1 MAAYVNL
8 MSRLWDPSTY

>member
-8 MSRLWDPSTY
+8 MSRLWDPATY